1 MCIFILKLL
10 FALLITLGIVSFFSV
25 LGMLLMTQVNY
36 DDIAK

>member
-1 MCIFILKLL
+1 MCIFNFKLL
-10 FALLITLGIVSFFSV
+10 LVLLITLGIGSSLSA